1 MTISVIER
9 NYKLP
14 EDFRERYI
22 GSPCK
27 SWEEAR
33 ELASAHLCEVED
45 AAMICMDVTDRGGR
59 CYTATDRE
67 TGEILREY
75 FLTPVTIW

>member
-1 MTISVIER
+1 MTISVVER

-14 EDFRERYI
+14 VDFRERYI

-33 ELASAHLCEVED
+33 ELACAHMAEIED
-45 AAMICMDVTDRGGR
+45 VADFRMNYANYGR
-59 CYTATDRE
+59 CYIATDRE

-75 FLTPVTIW
+75 FLTPVSLG

>member
-1 MTISVIER
+1 MIISVIER

-27 SWEEAR
+27 SWDEAR
-33 ELASAHLCEVED
+33 ELACAHMAEIED
-45 AAMICMDVTDRGGR
+45 VADFRMDYTDHGR

-75 FLTPVTIW
+75 FLTPVTVW

>member
-1 MTISVIER
+1 MIISVIER

-33 ELASAHLCEVED
+33 ELACAHMAEIED
-45 AAMICMDVTDRGGR
+45 VADFRMNYANYGR
-59 CYTATDRE
+59 CYIATDRE

-75 FLTPVTIW
+75 FLTPVSLG

>member
-14 EDFRERYI
+14 QDFRERYI

-33 ELASAHLCEVED
+33 ELACAHMAERHLC
-45 AAMICMDVTDRGGR
+45 CFS
-59 CYTATDRE
+59 
-67 TGEILREY
+67 L
-75 FLTPVTIW
+75 L

>member
-14 EDFRERYI
+14 EDFSVRYI
-22 GSPCK
+22 GSPCH
-27 SWEEAR
+27 SWDEAR
-33 ELASAHLCEVED
+33 ELACAHMAEIED
-45 AAMICMDVTDRGGR
+45 IADFRMDPTDRGR

-75 FLTPVTIW
+75 YLTLAIW

>member
-1 MTISVIER
+1 MTISVVER

-14 EDFRERYI
+14 VDFRERYI

-33 ELASAHLCEVED
+33 ELACAHMAEIED
-45 AAMICMDVTDRGGR
+45 VADFRMNYANYGR
-59 CYTATDRE
+59 CYIATDRE

-75 FLTPVTIW
+75 FLTPGSLG